1 MELLPLKKGNGSKIN
16 MRTFTPKIIENEA
29 TPTGTDNSRN
39 EKIDTKPVIQS
50 YHLKKKITAGYS
62 MNDIDKIDNNTI
74 MPNLSMES
82 LRSILKNT
90 DVSYLDSGE
99 ICRHDIGGS
108 VPDFKK
114 IFLTEFI

>member
-1 MELLPLKKGNGSKIN
+1 MELLPLKKGNGSKVN
-16 MRTFTPKIIENEA
+16 MRTFTPKIIENE
-29 TPTGTDNSRN
+29 TNPGTNGAK

-62 MNDIDKIDNNTI
+62 MNDIDKIDGNTI

-114 IFLTEFI
+114 IFHTEFI

>member
-1 MELLPLKKGNGSKIN
+1 

-29 TPTGTDNSRN
+29 TPGLSDSVK

-62 MNDIDKIDNNTI
+62 MNDIDKIDGNTI

-114 IFLTEFI
+114 VFLSEFI